1 MRLIILSTFFLF
13 PLIGFAY
20 SVVETTNSYD
30 TRIKSKKET
39 IEKYKI
45 RIQKQLYSNDNEL
58 YSNANNIFYLTKR
71 KNFVIGGGYNFY
83 SNEKERTSLERLDKD
98 ELVNNPSIHFGG
110 ILYDHFYIGIEIPNG
125 GHPFLE
131 SRLYTPKI
139 NLYLSRKW
147 GVNINKYAIGYD
159 YFITKNISINS
170 EVSYYSYSNSWKRHN
185 FVSDSNSFFGFDIE
199 TTSHQESLSGTK
211 LSLKIQIHF

>member
-13 PLIGFAY
+13 PLIGFA
-20 SVVETTNSYD
+20 SSGLDTTNSYD
-30 TRIKSKKET
+30 TSIESKKET
-39 IEKYKI
+39 IEEYKI

-58 YSNANNIFYLTKR
+58 SSKVNNIIYLTKR

-110 ILYDHFYIGIEIPNG
+110 ILYDHFYIGMDITKG
-125 GHPFLE
+125 GHAFLE
-131 SRLYTPKI
+131 TRLYTPKI

-147 GVNINKYAIGYD
+147 GNNIDKYAIGYD
-159 YFITKNISINS
+159 YFITKNISINT
-170 EVSYYSYSNSWKRHN
+170 EGSYYSYSNSWTRIN
-185 FVSDSNSFFGFDIE
+185 FVEDSNAWFGFDIH
-199 TTSHQESLSGTK
+199 TTRLSESLSGTK
-211 LSLKIQIHF
+211 LSMKIQIHF

>member
-20 SVVETTNSYD
+20 SVVDTTNSYD
-30 TRIKSKKET
+30 TSIESKKET
-39 IEKYKI
+39 IEEYKI

-58 YSNANNIFYLTKR
+58 YSNVKNIFYLTKR

-98 ELVNNPSIHFGG
+98 ELVNNPSIHLGS

-125 GHPFLE
+125 GHAFLE

-170 EVSYYSYSNSWKRHN
+170 EASYFSYSRSWKRHN

-199 TTSHQESLSGTK
+199 TTSHHESHSGAK
-211 LSLKIQIHF
+211 LSLKIQFHF

>member
-13 PLIGFAY
+13 PLIGFAS
-20 SVVETTNSYD
+20 SVLDTTNSYD
-30 TRIKSKKET
+30 TSIESKKET
-39 IEKYKI
+39 IEEYKI

-58 YSNANNIFYLTKR
+58 YSNVNNIIYLTKR

-83 SNEKERTSLERLDKD
+83 SNEKERTSLERLNKD

-110 ILYDHFYIGIEIPNG
+110 ILYDHFYIGMDFTKG
-125 GHPFLE
+125 GHAFLE
-131 SRLYTPKI
+131 TRLYTPRV
-139 NLYLSRKW
+139 NLYLCRKW
-147 GVNINKYAIGYD
+147 GNNIDKYAIGYD

-170 EVSYYSYSNSWKRHN
+170 EASYYSYSNSWKRHN

-199 TTSHQESLSGTK
+199 TTSHQESHSGTK
-211 LSLKIQIHF
+211 LSLKIQFHF